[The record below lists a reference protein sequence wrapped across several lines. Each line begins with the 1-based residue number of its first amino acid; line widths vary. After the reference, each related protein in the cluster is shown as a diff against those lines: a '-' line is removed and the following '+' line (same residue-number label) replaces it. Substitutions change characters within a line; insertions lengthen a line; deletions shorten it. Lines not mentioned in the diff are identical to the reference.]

1 MSYRAGTITP
11 LVIYDCISV
20 PFGRRRYIIRIPPR
34 REFIYSIIIAYDI
47 GNAPRVRA
55 YRGMHSHRS
64 FPGHFRMRQR
74 SPRLRIWQLIV
85 AIILSLNN
93 YSRIRARS
101 TLPDLEKNILFM
113 LSFNFYI
120 TLRIEISQNY
130 FRSSEI
136 KVPHR
141 IRVGVVEIAEK
152 KVTEGREKR
161 SLKE

>member
-93 YSRIRARS
+93 YSRIRS

-113 LSFNFYI
+113 LPFNFYI

>member
-152 KVTEGREKR
+152 KVTEGRER
-161 SLKE
+161 SEV